1 VGGGYFNEAMSYGSA
16 VVAGSTNIISPVGR
30 PLLSGLEE
38 EILPKEMILVSWVG
52 T

>member
-16 VVAGSTNIISPVGR
+16 VVAGSTNIASGQTS
-30 PLLSGLEE
+30 LSGLEE
-38 EILPKEMILVSWVG
+38 EMLPKEMVLVSWVG